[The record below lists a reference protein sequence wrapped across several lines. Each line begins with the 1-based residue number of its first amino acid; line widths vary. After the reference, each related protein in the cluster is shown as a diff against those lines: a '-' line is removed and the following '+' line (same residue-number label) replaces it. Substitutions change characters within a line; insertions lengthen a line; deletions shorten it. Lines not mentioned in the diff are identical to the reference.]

1 MVVLTFTRPAL
12 AHGYAF
18 MKEYEACAG
27 LCGTT
32 FLRVFQKRDGKWT
45 QVAQTVLSVS

>member
-12 AHGYAF
+12 SNGYAF
-18 MKEYEACAG
+18 MEEYEACTG

-32 FLRVFQKRDGKWT
+32 LLRVFGKRSGKWT